1 MNYSY
6 YCKKLWP
13 KNMAKC
19 FMYLYEEI
27 DYVIS
32 ENLGIIKK
40 FKV

>member
-1 MNYSY
+1 
-6 YCKKLWP
+6 
-13 KNMAKC
+13 MAKC

-40 FKV
+40 FKVWNINMLS